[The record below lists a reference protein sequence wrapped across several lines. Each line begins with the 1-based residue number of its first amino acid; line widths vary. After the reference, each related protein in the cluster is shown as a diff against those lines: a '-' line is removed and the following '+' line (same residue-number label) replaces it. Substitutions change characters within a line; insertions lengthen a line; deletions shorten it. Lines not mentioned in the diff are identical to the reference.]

1 MELRDGELSSGSVKV
16 EVVRDAA
23 SQQMLQ
29 SVHVSRLSDNTHHDV
44 FTLRIMVLTH
54 AVHALLVMAHSHTHT
69 HTHTHTLHRNGMGWT
84 VLCVAMRCHAVF
96 IHVHEYSYV

>member
-1 MELRDGELSSGSVKV
+1 VELRDGELSSGSVKV

-69 HTHTHTLHRNGMGWT
+69 HTHTHAAQEWDGMDCA
-84 VLCVAMRCHAVF
+84 VRCDAMSCCV
-96 IHVHEYSYV
+96 YSCT